1 MDNEYNVSTISYSES
16 EREIVRKGIH
26 AIREVLM
33 GDDAN
38 KKRSLLFA
46 LDWFMDPYYKQDHY
60 IADFLNE
67 LVELL
72 QTVIITSNDDEVAD
86 NALNLLSSYAWPPFE
101 ILENNIN
108 KVSERM
114 KPYVLEVINMDNREE

>member
-38 KKRSLLFA
+38 KKRSLL
-46 LDWFMDPYYKQDHY
+46 
-60 IADFLNE
+60 
-67 LVELL
+67 
-72 QTVIITSNDDEVAD
+72 
-86 NALNLLSSYAWPPFE
+86 LSL
-101 ILENNIN
+101 IHI
-108 KVSERM
+108 SEPTRR
-114 KPYVLEVINMDNREE
+114 P